1 MALSNQVKANR
12 ANSQKSTGPKTSYG
26 KSIASQN
33 ALKHGILSQRVIV
46 GNESQALFE
55 AFAKDILE
63 DFAPR
68 SQVERELVE
77 RIIYAMWK
85 QRRLRHAET
94 ASAEFSAQPEVI
106 LKEIN
111 ISAANDHRDRFT
123 LNDFSSTTID
133 RYEALQEALEMLTK
147 IDYQAYSKN
156 MLALEQNYP
165 LLKSYLENCAKRL
178 GSDYSVIKNSPVR
191 MVDLMEKLESQ
202 LREILALESKSYR
215 ALQLKALMEE
225 ANRIPR
231 DASNQYLARY
241 QVQLD
246 NEIYRA
252 MEMLRKHR
260 EWSMQTIEAVETEFE
275 IETDGDA
282 ANTELGGD
290 LAA

>member
-26 KSIASQN
+26 KSIACQN

-46 GNESQALFE
+46 GSESQALFE

-63 DFAPR
+63 DFGPR
-68 SQVERELVE
+68 SQIERELVE

-85 QRRLRHAET
+85 QRRLRHADT
-94 ASAEFSAQPEVI
+94 ASAELSMRPEVV
-106 LKEIN
+106 LREMN
-111 ISAANDHRDRFT
+111 MLTTNDYTDRFK
-123 LNDFSSTTID
+123 LSDFSTTTID
-133 RYEALQEALEMLTK
+133 RYEKLEGVLSDLLK
-147 IDYQAYSKN
+147 IDYQTSSVNIAQF
-156 MLALEQNYP
+156 EQTYP
-165 LLKSYLENCAKRL
+165 QLKAYLEWHAKEL
-178 GSDYSVIKNSPVR
+178 GSDYNAIKCSQMR
-191 MVDLMEKLESQ
+191 MVDLMEKLESK
-202 LREILALESKSYR
+202 LRTLLEQENKSYR

-260 EWSMQTIEAVETEFE
+260 EWSMQIIEVEAEVEIDTEVS
-275 IETDGDA
+275 A
-282 ANTELGGD
+282 ANTESGGD